1 MLVKLDRFPKD
12 QGINKQIFGTTTKH
26 HGVSFTLNP
35 LAFALP
41 PNARE
46 ARRLGNET
54 LGKTWEQ
61 WKELTLQNPG
71 VQPFGM
77 RILRLISVPY

>member
-12 QGINKQIFGTTTKH
+12 RGINKQIFELPPPS
-26 HGVSFTLNP
+26 HGLSLTLNP
-35 LAFALP
+35 LAFAKP

-54 LGKTWEQ
+54 LGKR
-61 WKELTLQNPG
+61 G
-71 VQPFGM
+71 VG
-77 RILRLISVPY
+77 